1 MGLKGG
7 YMCESARRLTRSEG
21 ETGERSHTNA
31 SRASGG
37 SGVWS
42 TGCGSVVGDGGGEK
56 GGEVGSVV
64 SSSSARIEK
73 GLDLESKK
81 NSFFWDEDS
90 ISGVFWI
97 TCSIWNL

>member
-1 MGLKGG
+1 
-7 YMCESARRLTRSEG
+7 MCESARRLTRSEG
-21 ETGERSHTNA
+21 ETGERSHTSA
-31 SRASGG
+31 SRGSGG
-37 SGVWS
+37 MEVWS
-42 TGCGSVVGDGGGEK
+42 TGCGSVVWDDGGER
-56 GGEVGSVV
+56 GGEVGSVA
-64 SSSSARIEK
+64 SSSARIVN

>member
-1 MGLKGG
+1 
-7 YMCESARRLTRSEG
+7 MCESARRLTRSEG
-21 ETGERSHTNA
+21 ETGERSHTRA
-31 SRASGG
+31 SRGSGE

-42 TGCGSVVGDGGGEK
+42 TGCGSVVGDGAGEK
-56 GGEVGSVV
+56 GGVESVV

-90 ISGVFWI
+90 ISGVFGI